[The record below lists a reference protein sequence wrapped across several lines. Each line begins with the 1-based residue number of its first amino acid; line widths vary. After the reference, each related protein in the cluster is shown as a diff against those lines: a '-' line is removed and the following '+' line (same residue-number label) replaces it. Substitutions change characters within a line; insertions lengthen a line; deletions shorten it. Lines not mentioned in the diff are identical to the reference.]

1 MVLGTSLMFRAERS
15 EDMVEFFIEHATE
28 HLVLGI
34 LGMVAEA
41 V

>member
-15 EDMVEFFIEHATE
+15 EDMLEFIIEHATE

-34 LGMVAEA
+34 IEMVAEA